1 MIKYK
6 NKLIICWVKSILL
19 LFKINSILLL
29 FKINYDSNI
38 QYNHKDK
45 HKDNWL
51 NKLIHQHYYYK
62 WSTTIYYSH

>member
-6 NKLIICWVKSILL
+6 NKLIICWVKT
-19 LFKINSILLL
+19 ILLL

-51 NKLIHQHYYYK
+51 NKLIHQHYYK